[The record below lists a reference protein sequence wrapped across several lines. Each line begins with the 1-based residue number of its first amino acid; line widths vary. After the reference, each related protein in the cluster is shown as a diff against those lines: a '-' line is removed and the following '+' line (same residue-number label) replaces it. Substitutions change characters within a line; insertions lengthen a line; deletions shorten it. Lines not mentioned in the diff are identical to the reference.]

1 MGVDVHGH
9 RDGRMPQPLADDLGR
24 HPGGQGGAGVAV
36 PQIMQP
42 DLGQA
47 GAAGVLLEPAFPLS
61 RLMLDTR
68 T

>member
-1 MGVDVHGH
+1 
-9 RDGRMPQPLADDLGR
+9 MPQPLADDLGR

-42 DLGQA
+42 ELGQA